1 MEAEEEDEE
10 EEVIAA
16 PATGGLFCPPFWQH
30 AACWTTGFLR
40 LTFDDCILALKDDW
54 PVPLRSPLP
63 KSAKEGDR
71 K

>member
-16 PATGGLFCPPFWQH
+16 PATGGLFCPFWQH
-30 AACWTTGFLR
+30 AACWTSGFLR
-40 LTFDDCILALKDDW
+40 LSFDDCILALKDDW

-63 KSAKEGDR
+63 KSAKEGER